1 MGPTGPTGPIGPTGP
16 TGPKGPT
23 GPENGLAAYG
33 GKYNTTPQ
41 TLNLTIGGTTQ
52 IPLASTMPPSEVEY
66 TPTNGIT
73 VTKDGNYEIN
83 YFTSLSVAVGATV
96 TIAVRLN
103 GTNIPGATISR
114 TLSVGVGSQVN
125 GSIMISLPAGSVI
138 DMAISALVAVG
149 VTLGTG
155 VNASLTVKKLD

>member
-1 MGPTGPTGPIGPTGP
+1 
-16 TGPKGPT
+16 
-23 GPENGLAAYG
+23 
-33 GKYNTTPQ
+33 
-41 TLNLTIGGTTQ
+41 
-52 IPLASTMPPSEVEY
+52 MPPSEVEY

>member
-1 MGPTGPTGPIGPTGP
+1 M
-16 TGPKGPT
+16 
-23 GPENGLAAYG
+23 AAYG

-41 TLNLTIGGTTQ
+41 TLNLTIGGTAQ
-52 IPLASTMPPSEVEY
+52 IPLASTMPPFEVDY
-66 TPTNGIT
+66 TPANGIM

-103 GTNIPGATISR
+103 GTNIPGATVSR
-114 TLSVGVGSQVN
+114 VLSVGVGSQVN
-125 GSIMISLPAGSVI
+125 GSFMISLPAGSVI
-138 DMAISALVAVG
+138 DMTVSALIAVG

-155 VNASLTVKKLD
+155 VNATLSVKKLD